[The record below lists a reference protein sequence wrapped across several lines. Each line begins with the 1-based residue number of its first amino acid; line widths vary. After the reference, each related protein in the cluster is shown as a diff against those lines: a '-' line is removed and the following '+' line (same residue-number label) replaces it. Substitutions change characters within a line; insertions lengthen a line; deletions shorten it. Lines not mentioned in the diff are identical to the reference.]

1 MQDYTLAFLDV
12 ETTGLDPQKH
22 EVIQVGVVL
31 AKQIPRSG
39 SSVGPALEKIEE
51 FEIKIKPER
60 LEDAEEDALRVNGYS
75 DADWMFAPDLKNAVE
90 FLSKKLSGTI
100 QVSHNLTFDSAF
112 MEKTFERAGMENPMA
127 RYKLDTISI
136 AFARLYNRPDV
147 KFSLKYL
154 CDLFQVKNDNAH
166 TALSDAKALYEV
178 YKKMM
183 NA

>member
-39 SSVGPALEKIEE
+39 NQGPTLEKIEE

-60 LEDAEEDALRVNGYS
+60 LEDAEEDALRVNGFTE
-75 DADWMFAPDLKNAVE
+75 AEWMFAPDLKNAME
-90 FLSKKLSGTI
+90 FLGKKLQGSI
-100 QVSHNLTFDSAF
+100 QVSHNLTFDAAF
-112 MEKTFERAGMENPMA
+112 MEKSFERAGMENTMA

-147 KFSLKYL
+147 KFSLRYL
-154 CDLFQVKNDNAH
+154 CELFQIKNDNAH

>member
-1 MQDYTLAFLDV
+1 MQDYNLAFLDV

-22 EVIQVGVVL
+22 EVIQVGVVI

-39 SSVGPALEKIEE
+39 NMGPMLEIVDE

-60 LEDAEEDALRVNGYS
+60 IEDAEEEALRVNGYDES
-75 DADWMFAPDLKNAVE
+75 EWMFAPDLKNAME
-90 FLSKKLSGTI
+90 FLAKKLEGSI
-100 QVSHNLTFDSAF
+100 QVSHNLTFDAAF
-112 MEKTFERAGMENPMA
+112 IEKSFERAGLENTMA

-154 CDLFQVKNDNAH
+154 CDLFQIKNENAH
-166 TALSDAKALYEV
+166 TALADAKALYHV

>member
-1 MQDYTLAFLDV
+1 MKESVLAFLDV

-31 AKQIPRSG
+31 ARQIARDG
-39 SSVGPALEKIEE
+39 NMGPSIEKIEE

-60 LEDAEEDALRVNGYS
+60 IEDAEEDALRVNGY
-75 DADWMFAPDLKNAVE
+75 DEAEWMFAPDLKNAME
-90 FLSKKLSGTI
+90 FLAKKLEGTV
-100 QVSHNLTFDSAF
+100 QVSHNLTFDAAF
-112 MEKTFERAGMENPMA
+112 MEKSFERAGMENTMA

-147 KFSLKYL
+147 KYSLRYL
-154 CDLFQVKNDNAH
+154 CELFQIKNENAH
-166 TALSDAKALYEV
+166 TALADARALYNV

>member
-1 MQDYTLAFLDV
+1 MKDLTLAFLDV

-22 EVIQVGVVL
+22 EVIQIGVVL
-31 AKQIPRSG
+31 AKQIPRQG
-39 SSVGPALEKIEE
+39 NVGPGLEKIEE
-51 FEIKIKPER
+51 IDIKIKPER
-60 LEDAEEDALRVNGYS
+60 LEDAEEDALRVNGYN
-75 DADWMFAPDLKNAVE
+75 DADWMFAPDLKNAME
-90 FLSKKLSGTI
+90 FLSKKLEGTV

-112 MEKTFERAGMENPMA
+112 MEKCYERAGLENNMA

-147 KFSLKYL
+147 KYSLKYL
-154 CDLFQVKNDNAH
+154 CELFQIKNENAH
-166 TALSDAKALYEV
+166 TALADARALYNV

>member
-1 MQDYTLAFLDV
+1 MKESILAFLDV

-31 AKQIPRSG
+31 AKQIPRDG
-39 SSVGPALEKIEE
+39 NLGPKIEKIEE

-60 LEDAEEDALRVNGYS
+60 IEDAEDEALRINGYTE
-75 DADWMFAPDLKNAVE
+75 ADWMFAPDLKNAME
-90 FLSKKLSGTI
+90 FLSKKLDGAI
-100 QVSHNLTFDSAF
+100 QVSHNLTFDAAF
-112 MEKTFERAGMENPMA
+112 MEKSFERAGMENNMA

-136 AFARLYNRPDV
+136 AFARLYNRQDV
-147 KFSLKYL
+147 KYSLRYL
-154 CDLFQVKNDNAH
+154 CELFQIKNENAH
-166 TALSDAKALYEV
+166 TALADAKALYEV

>member
-1 MQDYTLAFLDV
+1 MKESILAFLDV

-22 EVIQVGVVL
+22 EVIQIGVVL
-31 AKQIPRSG
+31 ARQYDRGGNI
-39 SSVGPALEKIEE
+39 GPGIEKIEE
-51 FEIKIKPER
+51 IEMKIKPER
-60 LEDAEEDALRVNGYS
+60 IEDAEEDALRINGYNE
-75 DADWMFAPDLKNAVE
+75 AEWMFAPDLKNAME
-90 FLSKKLSGTI
+90 HLGKKLAGCV

-112 MEKTFERAGMENPMA
+112 IDKSFERAGMSNPMA

-147 KFSLKYL
+147 KYSLKYL
-154 CDLFQVKNDNAH
+154 CELFQIKNENAH
-166 TALSDAKALYEV
+166 TALADAKALFDL

>member
-1 MQDYTLAFLDV
+1 MKESILAFLDV

-22 EVIQVGVVL
+22 EVIQIGVVL
-31 AKQIPRSG
+31 AKQIPRDG
-39 SSVGPALEKIEE
+39 NMGPKIEKIEE

-60 LEDAEEDALRVNGYS
+60 IEDAEDDALRINGYTE
-75 DADWMFAPDLKNAVE
+75 ADWMFAPDLKNAME
-90 FLSKKLSGTI
+90 FISKKLEGTI
-100 QVSHNLTFDSAF
+100 QVSHNLTFDAAF
-112 MEKTFERAGMENPMA
+112 MDKSFERAGMENNMA

-147 KFSLKYL
+147 KYSLRYL
-154 CDLFQVKNDNAH
+154 CELFQIKNDNAH

>member
-1 MQDYTLAFLDV
+1 MKDLTLAFLDV

-22 EVIQVGVVL
+22 EVIQIGVVL
-31 AKQIPRSG
+31 ARQVERPG
-39 SSVGPALEKIEE
+39 NLGPGVEIIEE
-51 FEIKIKPER
+51 IEMKIKPER
-60 LEDAEEDALRVNGYS
+60 IEDAEEDALRVNGYNE
-75 DADWMFAPDLKNAVE
+75 AEWMFAPDLKNAME
-90 FLSKKLSGTI
+90 FLAKKLDGAV

-112 MEKTFERAGMENPMA
+112 VEKCYERAGLENTMA

-147 KFSLKYL
+147 KYSLKYL
-154 CDLFQVKNDNAH
+154 CDLFQIKNENAH
-166 TALSDAKALYEV
+166 TALADAKALFHV

>member
-1 MQDYTLAFLDV
+1 MKDLILAFLDV

-31 AKQIPRSG
+31 AKQIQRDG
-39 SSVGPALEKIEE
+39 NLGPSIEKIEE

-60 LEDAEEDALRVNGYS
+60 IEDAEEDALRVNGYN
-75 DADWMFAPDLKNAVE
+75 DTEWMFAPDLKNAME
-90 FLSKKLSGTI
+90 FLAKKLEGTV
-100 QVSHNLTFDSAF
+100 QVSHNLTFDAAF
-112 MEKTFERAGMENPMA
+112 MEKSFERAGMENTMA

-147 KFSLKYL
+147 KYSLRYL
-154 CDLFQVKNDNAH
+154 CDLFQIKNENAH
-166 TALSDAKALYEV
+166 TALADARALYQV